1 MRFIDLVRARQSCR
15 DYGNRPVGRD
25 DLTTILESGR
35 LSPSA
40 CNIQPWRFVVAD
52 RGPIVA
58 EVAQCLQGMGMNRFT
73 ANVPA
78 FIVLCEQTA
87 NLKETIA
94 SGIGGHNYA
103 QLDIGIAAAH
113 MVLCARTLGIDSCII
128 GWFSDKKLR
137 RTLNLPVGQK
147 VRLVIAL
154 GYGKNE
160 PVRPKRRRAFDDV
173 VRFMPENGPADAR
186 PTIAPPAP
194 QERRAPQASDLP
206 RTQPNFSEL
215 DGD

>member
-25 DLTTILESGR
+25 DLTTILEAGR

-113 MVLCARTLGIDSCII
+113 MVLCARTLGIDSA
-128 GWFSDKKLR
+128 GFP
-137 RTLNLPVGQK
+137 T
-147 VRLVIAL
+147 
-154 GYGKNE
+154 KNC
-160 PVRPKRRRAFDDV
+160 A
-173 VRFMPENGPADAR
+173 AR
-186 PTIAPPAP
+186 
-194 QERRAPQASDLP
+194 
-206 RTQPNFSEL
+206 
-215 DGD
+215 